1 MSSLSAHDVPR
12 DPELSSR
19 LLEALSLQAQQ
30 EPDLYLVSREGRRV
44 PAHRCVLALY
54 TPSLSSLLD
63 SVPNHLAAATF
74 LLPHTSFEA
83 LCTLLRSVLVIGP
96 GSVTSSGLSLGYEN
110 LKKSDFGPM
119 H

>member
-63 SVPNHLAAATF
+63 SAPKHLAAATL

-83 LCTLLRSVLVIGP
+83 LCTLLRSVIVIGHCQGP
-96 GSVTSSGLSLGYEN
+96 VTSYPVQHLLH
-110 LKKSDFGPM
+110 GPGAGSAR
-119 H
+119 